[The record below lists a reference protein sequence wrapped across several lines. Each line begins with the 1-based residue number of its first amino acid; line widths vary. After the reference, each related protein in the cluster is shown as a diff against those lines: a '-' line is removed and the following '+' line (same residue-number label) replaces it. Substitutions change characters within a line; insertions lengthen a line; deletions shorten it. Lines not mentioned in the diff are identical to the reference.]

1 MTEVYLDTIAYLESR
16 SGADAIATFTHPELY
31 TLCAPIIE
39 KWVAEQGDYVL
50 TESCDLNIK
59 IDDGDRANDRCRPGM
74 KKCSEMPS

>member
-1 MTEVYLDTIAYLESR
+1 MTEVYIDTIAYLESR

-59 IDDGDRANDRCRPGM
+59 IGDVEECEQSTFNT
-74 KKCSEMPS
+74 